1 MLNLFD
7 VEIFLI
13 KFQAFRTTT
22 FIRKR
27 LQCFPVKFA
36 KFLRPPFFYRIPPM
50 FASID
55 QCLWCYTIFT
65 DAKAWKKNNLTT
77 TVTILDKLSI
87 LAQRESVQIRSFF
100 WSVFSHIRTEYGEIL
115 RTRKNSVFGHFS
127 RSVKHI

>member
-1 MLNLFD
+1 MQISQAPC

-13 KFQAFRTTT
+13 KFQVFRTTT
-22 FIRKR
+22 IIRKR

-36 KFLRPPFFYRIPPM
+36 KFTEHLRWLLLLINVFDAIPFSLM
-50 FASID
+50 
-55 QCLWCYTIFT
+55 L
-65 DAKAWKKNNLTT
+65 KLEKNNLTT

-115 RTRKNSVFGHFS
+115 RTRKNSVSGHFS
-127 RSVKHI
+127 RSVEDN